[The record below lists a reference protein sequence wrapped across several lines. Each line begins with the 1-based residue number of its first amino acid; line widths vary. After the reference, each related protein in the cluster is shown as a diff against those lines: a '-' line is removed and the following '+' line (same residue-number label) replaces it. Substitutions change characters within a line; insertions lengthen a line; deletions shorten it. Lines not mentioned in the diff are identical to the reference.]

1 MQQFKTSTSKVSR
14 LEKDKMIESGEGLQ
28 ITSEDLETL
37 RREMNIL
44 HTILN
49 SLTEGVVVSDQDGR
63 FVFYNPAAE
72 RIMGIGSPDITPNEW
87 TTTYGFY
94 RIDKVTPY
102 PSEEL
107 PWTRSMRGEQ
117 VLDEVIYIRNPRQ
130 PGGLWLSASSRPL
143 SDEMGAIDG
152 GVVIL
157 REITERQFREEA
169 EKLARAVEQTEDSV
183 VISNTQGIIEYIN
196 PAFEKTTGFSREEA
210 VGKTPR
216 ILKSGFHDDAFYKD
230 LWGKLLNGESFRGTV
245 LNKKKNGELYWAE
258 QTISPI
264 NDKDENITNFVSV
277 LKDITELKVKHEQ
290 DIQLEIAR
298 KIQQEFY
305 PKDLSVPGFDIAGVS
320 YPADKTGGDYF
331 DYITTPDGYLWIV
344 VGDVGGHGIG
354 AAVVMAETRAYVRS
368 YIKSMTTPGE
378 VLTKVNQEL
387 TSNDEGERFVT
398 MILAQIDTRHLTL
411 RYANA
416 GHVPGYLLSNSGEV
430 ISEMGYRD
438 QPLGVLRDY
447 EYSSSDHVA
456 LYPGYISA
464 FLTDGITEAMNFDN
478 VQFGRQKA
486 LEIIQQHRQFSS
498 PDIIDRMYQTVQAFS
513 ENQPQEDDITLVV
526 CKLTDPPPL

>member
-1 MQQFKTSTSKVSR
+1 M
-14 LEKDKMIESGEGLQ
+14 DKQ
-28 ITSEDLETL
+28 
-37 RREMNIL
+37 
-44 HTILN
+44 
-49 SLTEGVVVSDQDGR
+49 
-63 FVFYNPAAE
+63 
-72 RIMGIGSPDITPNEW
+72 
-87 TTTYGFY
+87 
-94 RIDKVTPY
+94 
-102 PSEEL
+102 
-107 PWTRSMRGEQ
+107 EQ
-117 VLDEVIYIRNPRQ
+117 LDNV
-130 PGGLWLSASSRPL
+130 
-143 SDEMGAIDG
+143 
-152 GVVIL
+152 
-157 REITERQFREEA
+157 
-169 EKLARAVEQTEDSV
+169 
-183 VISNTQGIIEYIN
+183 
-196 PAFEKTTGFSREEA
+196 
-210 VGKTPR
+210 
-216 ILKSGFHDDAFYKD
+216 HD
-230 LWGKLLNGESFRGTV
+230 
-245 LNKKKNGELYWAE
+245 
-258 QTISPI
+258 
-264 NDKDENITNFVSV
+264 
-277 LKDITELKVKHEQ
+277 
-290 DIQLEIAR
+290 
-298 KIQQEFY
+298 
-305 PKDLSVPGFDIAGVS
+305 
-320 YPADKTGGDYF
+320 
-331 DYITTPDGYLWIV
+331 ITTPDGYLWIV

>member
-1 MQQFKTSTSKVSR
+1 
-14 LEKDKMIESGEGLQ
+14 LERDKIIESGERLRITGEGL
-28 ITSEDLETL
+28 EDL

-49 SLTEGVVVSDQDGR
+49 NLAEGVVVLDQDGK
-63 FVFYNPAAE
+63 FVIFNPAAE
-72 RIMGIGSPDITPNEW
+72 RIIGIGSGDIVPYDW

-117 VLDEVIYIRNPRQ
+117 VLDEVIYIRNPGK
-130 PGGLWLSASSRPL
+130 PEGLWLSASSRPL
-143 SDEMGAIDG
+143 LDEMDVMDG
-152 GVVIL
+152 CVIIL

-183 VISNTQGIIEYIN
+183 VISNTQGVIEYVN

-210 VGKTPR
+210 VGNTPR
-216 ILKSGFHDDAFYKD
+216 ILKSGFHDDAFYMD
-230 LWGKLLNGESFRGTV
+230 LWGKLLRGESFLGTV
-245 LNKKKNGELYWAE
+245 LNKKKNGELYWSE

-264 NDKDENITNFVSV
+264 KDKDANITNFVSV
-277 LKDITELKVKHEQ
+277 LKDITELKAKHEQ
-290 DIQLEIAR
+290 DIQLEVAR
-298 KIQQEFY
+298 KIQQGFY
-305 PKDLSVPGFDIAGVS
+305 PKEFSVPGFDTAGAS
-320 YPADKTGGDYF
+320 YPADMTGGDYF
-331 DYITTPDGYLWIV
+331 DYMTTPDGSLWMV
-344 VGDVGGHGIG
+344 VGDVSGHGIG
-354 AAVVMAETRAYVRS
+354 AALVMAETRAYVRA
-368 YIKSMTTPGE
+368 YIKSMTSPGE
-378 VLTKVNQEL
+378 ILTKVNQEL
-387 TSNDEGERFVT
+387 TANGEGERFVT

-447 EYSSSDHVA
+447 EYSSSDQVA